1 MNWRKLARCRD
12 VNIDVFFPESE
23 SDYSGVEPYCQT
35 LCDDC
40 LVREMCLQDC
50 VDVYIMDRM
59 NRAEWAEQFGYRA
72 GMTGPERQQYV
83 REAYAQANTD

>member
-12 VNIDVFFPESE
+12 INLDVFFPESE

-50 VDVYIMDRM
+50 VDVYVMDRM
-59 NRAEWAEQFGYRA
+59 NRAEWSEQFGYRA

-83 REAYAQANTD
+83 KEAYARANAH